1 MQKIK
6 IIKISL
12 LIKYLFE
19 YNIYTMDF
27 PLFSIQILRQ
37 GFVNKYVVST
47 KIINFIRKITKR
59 NSVL

>member
-47 KIINFIRKITKR
+47 KLK
-59 NSVL
+59 VL